1 MSHTQRVRNI
11 YRTAPLPI
19 SLPALG
25 MLVQAIVFWF
35 AVMLESLFFSGV
47 DYLWYLP
54 LNHPAIQRVN
64 ALSNAFLATHILW
77 TALICLQIRSELRL
91 PKVQKRIR
99 RARLGTDVVAGI
111 LAISLILAAH
121 MLKNLVPQVG
131 DTPSYGTIEFHFQP
145 EDGVWQYIP
154 PTQSTK

>member
-11 YRTAPLPI
+11 YRSAPLPI

-35 AVMLESLFFSGV
+35 AVMLASATFSGV
-47 DYLWYLP
+47 DELWYLP
-54 LNHPAIQRVN
+54 RDHPDIQSIIL
-64 ALSNAFLATHILW
+64 LSNVFVAANIMWAAF
-77 TALICLQIRSELRL
+77 ICFQIRSELIL
-91 PKVQKRIR
+91 PKAQKRIR
-99 RARLGTDVVAGI
+99 RARLSSDIMALV
-111 LAISLILAAH
+111 LALSMIPCAH
-121 MLKNLVPQVG
+121 QLKILVPQEG
-131 DTPSYGTIEFHFQP
+131 GRPPSGILEFHFQP